1 MEMNNKTL
9 NNTAKSKV
17 NVMRGRNV
25 DCISLNNN
33 IKRQNKTFKLTI
45 IYLQGIAD
53 GQLQVDYLINISLLS
68 FYVISHFNIINLL

>member
-17 NVMRGRNV
+17 NVMRGRKV

-33 IKRQNKTFKLTI
+33 IKRQNETFKLTI
-45 IYLQGIAD
+45 IYLYGIAD
-53 GQLQVDYLINISLLS
+53 GQLQDN
-68 FYVISHFNIINLL
+68 